1 MRRLLPH
8 LLLLVPLPL
17 LAQAQLRYQYTRVD
31 SIYLTPNAWEL
42 RVRKLRNAKVD
53 VRAIEQAPRLSI
65 RKTTTTLTLASR
77 DSAGGKLWTVNAAPG
92 VIVHPLIDV
101 AEAKLDKSPP
111 PDPRAPAW
119 RMQVFLK
126 NGVPV
131 GMQRDWQ
138 PMTAPHRSNP
148 VASLLLEFP
157 GTGLLVPL
165 AVLPARNG
173 GTRRDTL
180 IMHSTMNVGAAL
192 VPPSNLIDS
201 IVTRWARTATVLQ
214 GTADRTKVRSSTRS
228 TTVTTERTLSRVT
241 WGADRRIASIQ
252 ANVNERMTSTM
263 HDAKGTGA
271 KPGDSL
277 SVRTIAQYTITRIP

>member
-1 MRRLLPH
+1 MHRLLPI
-8 LLLLVPLPL
+8 LLLLLPLPL
-17 LAQAQLRYQYTRVD
+17 PAQAPLRYQYTRID
-31 SIYLTPNAWEL
+31 SIYLTPNAW
-42 RVRKLRNAKVD
+42 KLRMQKLRKAKVD
-53 VRAIEQAPRLSI
+53 VRAIDRAPNLSI

-77 DSAGGKLWTVNAAPG
+77 DSAGGTLWTVSAAPG
-92 VIVHPLIDV
+92 VIVHPSIDI
-101 AEAKLDKSPP
+101 AEAKLDKVPP

-138 PMTAPHRSNP
+138 PMIAPDRSNP

-157 GTGLLVPL
+157 WTGLLVPL

-180 IMHSTMNVGAAL
+180 IRHSSMNVGAAL
-192 VPPSNLIDS
+192 VPPSNVIDS
-201 IVTRWARTATVLQ
+201 IVTRWTRTATELQ
-214 GTADRTKVRSSTRS
+214 GTADRTRVRSSTRS
-228 TTVTTERTLSRVT
+228 TTVTRERTLSRVT
-241 WGADRRIASIQ
+241 WGADRRIATIA

-263 HDAKGTGA
+263 HDPKGTGA
-271 KPGDSL
+271 KPGDTL
-277 SVRTIAQYTITRIP
+277 SVRTITQYTLTRIP